1 MNNLTQ
7 FFKIILF
14 PIYRLIFWYSVE
26 GLENI
31 PTDKGIIVCSNHIS
45 NLDPIFWIIVLK
57 RRIHYMAKK
66 ELFKNKILGWL
77 LPKFDVFPIDRHKLD
92 VKSIKHAINVVKS
105 GDVLGIF
112 PEGTRSRNGEIHEAK
127 SGVAYIARS
136 AKCDVLPV
144 AIKCKGSVTPF
155 KRVKM
160 VIGKPITNEELF
172 RDVQKGDLQ
181 VSADRI
187 MNEIKSI
194 WEKI

>member
-1 MNNLTQ
+1 MNKLTQ

-77 LPKFDVFPIDRHKLD
+77 LPKFDVFPIDRGKLD

-112 PEGTRSRNGEIHEAK
+112 PEGTRSRNGEIHEA
-127 SGVAYIARS
+127 
-136 AKCDVLPV
+136 
-144 AIKCKGSVTPF
+144 
-155 KRVKM
+155 
-160 VIGKPITNEELF
+160 
-172 RDVQKGDLQ
+172 
-181 VSADRI
+181 
-187 MNEIKSI
+187 
-194 WEKI
+194 